1 MLHPCVCG
9 KLYPRQWAQGT
20 PFWTGVLGWHLRNAQ
35 HMEAGWIYTPS
46 SANASQNSEMMRCI
60 GERQT
65 FRTRLQLGAGASLL
79 HQRSVRPFWTFWH
92 LVIASSRAHEA
103 SSRVPVLL
111 RIETSWWPLPKPTFR
126 EERMRMCSTLQRT
139 MLEVTRVA
147 IHFYLMFFWLRGLLC
162 IQGFGFW
169 AVLYRLNASFG
180 TERCYFLSW
189 LAASCMG
196 CYIWMSLWKGRFQH
210 RRKRDLKKTCVF
222 FFRLFF
228 LMGITGMVS
237 KRTSVFGPFG
247 VSPTG
252 RNPFKGSTK
261 RARLNLQQPRLVKVQ
276 RKVLQLMKAS
286 EFTHVVRET

>member
-222 FFRLFF
+222 FSGCSF
-228 LMGITGMVS
+228 
-237 KRTSVFGPFG
+237 
-247 VSPTG
+247 
-252 RNPFKGSTK
+252 
-261 RARLNLQQPRLVKVQ
+261 
-276 RKVLQLMKAS
+276 
-286 EFTHVVRET
+286 